1 MTTTPQAQRRALG
14 SFWHDL
20 PREGRL
26 LLSIVVV
33 EFLGTGLV
41 LPFHVVYLNE
51 VRDFALSDVGLLLAL
66 PPLAGFVLTGP
77 GGILIDRFGARVML
91 IGTQVLLI
99 AGNLV
104 LVFADTLVLA
114 AAGLALSG
122 VAFGIAWPAVQS
134 LIASVVPTAQRQR
147 YFGVNFALLNLGIG
161 IGGIAGGFLV
171 DIDRTVTFQAIYR
184 PTQPATCRPSLLL
197 LGPLRHVAGRAG
209 ARPGVTGGAGRLPG
223 RAATAGGGAGDG
235 TRVRRSLRRLR
246 PAQHR
251 HAGLRPGGRR
261 RLDPGPRLRVRR
273 QHAVIVVL
281 QLFVLQPHRG
291 LAPHPRD
298 RRDGRG
304 LGRVVAAAGRLRL
317 VSGTVGATLLVAGCA
332 SVFAL
337 GETLLQPTIPALV
350 NDLAP
355 DHLRGRYNALS
366 SASFSLPGIIA
377 PVIGRLPHRPRPRR
391 GLHRPAGRRLA
402 GRRRDRGAGG
412 SSRSC
417 RPGSTACTWRTTPTS
432 AGPGPGVALGDP
444 GPGRADRLSD
454 AAADAGAARRRGR
467 RPAPCFQ

>member
-1 MTTTPQAQRRALG
+1 MNSSSPAQRRALG

-26 LLSIVVV
+26 LLSVVVV

-99 AGNLV
+99 AGNVV
-104 LVFADTLVLA
+104 LAFADTIPLA
-114 AAGLALSG
+114 AVGLALSG

-134 LIASVVPTAQRQR
+134 LIASVVPPEQRQR

-161 IGGIAGGFLV
+161 IGGITGGFLV
-171 DIDRTVTFQAIYR
+171 DVDRTSTFQAIYLADAASYV
-184 PTQPATCRPSLLL
+184 PALVLLL
-197 LGPLRHVAGRAG
+197 WPLRHVAGRPRHDPEAPVEAVG
-209 ARPGVTGGAGRLPG
+209 YLEV
-223 RAATAGGGAGDG
+223 
-235 TRVRRSLRRLR
+235 LRR
-246 PAQHR
+246 PAVAPVMVLGFVAAFVGYAQLNTGMPAFAR
-251 HAGLRPGGRR
+251 AVGDVSTRGLGFAFAANT
-261 RLDPGPRLRVRR
+261 
-273 QHAVIVVL
+273 AVIVVL
-281 QLFVLQPHRG
+281 QLLVLSRIEG
-291 LAPHPRD
+291 L
-298 RRDGRG
+298 RRTRVIAAMGVVWAG
-304 LGRVVAAAGRLRL
+304 AWLLLGACGL

-377 PVIGRLPHRPRPRR
+377 PVTAGFLIDHGMAAVYIGVLVAGSLAVGAIAVWWVEPV
-391 GLHRPAGRRLA
+391 LPAGVNGVHLA
-402 GRRRDRGAGG
+402 
-412 SSRSC
+412 
-417 RPGSTACTWRTTPTS
+417 P
-432 AGPGPGVALGDP
+432 DP
-444 GPGRADRLSD
+444 GRDQEP
-454 AAADAGAARRRGR
+454 
-467 RPAPCFQ
+467 RPAPGPVVL

>member
-1 MTTTPQAQRRALG
+1 MGPVTTPSAPAQRGAPG

-77 GGILIDRFGARVML
+77 GGVLIDRFGARVML
-91 IGTQVLLI
+91 VGTQVLLI
-99 AGNLV
+99 AGNLT
-104 LVFADTLVLA
+104 LVVADTIPVA
-114 AAGLALSG
+114 AVGLALSG

-134 LIASVVPTAQRQR
+134 LIAAVVPSEQRQR

-171 DIDRTVTFQAIYR
+171 DVDRLVTFQAIYAADAASYV
-184 PTQPATCRPSLLL
+184 PALILL
-197 LGPLRHVAGRAG
+197 LGPLRHVAGRPVHDPEAPVEQVSYL
-209 ARPGVTGGAGRLPG
+209 AV
-223 RAATAGGGAGDG
+223 
-235 TRVRRSLRRLR
+235 LRR
-246 PAQHR
+246 PAVAPVMVLGFVAAFVGYAQLNTGMPAFAR
-251 HAGLRPGGRR
+251 AVGEVSTRGLGFAFAANT
-261 RLDPGPRLRVRR
+261 
-273 QHAVIVVL
+273 AVIVVL
-281 QLFVLQPHRG
+281 QLFVLSRIEG
-291 LAPHPRD
+291 L
-298 RRDGRG
+298 RRTRVIAAMGVVWG
-304 LGRVVAAAGRLRL
+304 GAWLLLGACGL

-377 PVIGRLPHRPRPRR
+377 PVSAGFLIDHGLAGVYIGLLVAGSLAVGAIAIWWVEPLLPD
-391 GLHRPAGRRLA
+391 GVNGVRLA
-402 GRRRDRGAGG
+402 ELE
-412 SSRSC
+412 
-417 RPGSTACTWRTTPTS
+417 TEPT
-432 AGPGPGVALGDP
+432 PGPVAL
-444 GPGRADRLSD
+444 
-454 AAADAGAARRRGR
+454 
-467 RPAPCFQ
+467 